1 MIFAHLHIQHVYL
14 TRGQGAGKLHL
25 ECHVCRMAR
34 ILANMF
40 AFCYIIWYIFIT
52 CKAWVEEALT
62 PSIFT
67 GLRRCVACL
76 IFIGHFPQKSPIIS
90 GSFAENDLQLKASYR
105 SSPHCNGKSVGY
117 QKFKKKHYAFCQM
130 CKNYEIPE
138 FIWYNY
144 LIQNVRNSWNYFM
157 QNISY
162 IICQMSYCIEFGC
175 TFYYWVATIGR
186 LLKIIGLFCRISSL
200 L

>member
-40 AFCYIIWYIFIT
+40 AFCYIIWYIFMT

-62 PSIFT
+62 HSIFT
-67 GLRRCVACL
+67 GLRRWVACL

-117 QKFKKKHYAFCQM
+117 QKFKKKNMRF
-130 CKNYEIPE
+130 
-138 FIWYNY
+138 
-144 LIQNVRNSWNYFM
+144 VR
-157 QNISY
+157 
-162 IICQMSYCIEFGC
+162 C
-175 TFYYWVATIGR
+175 
-186 LLKIIGLFCRISSL
+186 LKITKFQNLFDTIILYRMSEIHGIILCRIFHTLSVRCHIALNLVVHSIIGWLRLVGSL
-200 L
+200 KL